1 MWNIVPGKSV
11 GPFELGHEPDE
22 YFDELP
28 GAFDIFKRFPDSEDI
43 YDFSEDRVHLTVD
56 SENKIIE
63 IAVFRPNEVY
73 LGEVQLLNRPIQEL
87 ALELNSTN
95 YLFESV
101 DVGLESDEL
110 GIVVVEVDELVDC
123 VEVRKT
129 DS

>member
-1 MWNIVPGKSV
+1 MDLTPFMAPV
-11 GPFELGHEPDE
+11 GLFELGHEPDE

-28 GAFDIFKRFPDSEDI
+28 GAFDIFKRFPHSKDI
-43 YDFSEDRVHLTVD
+43 YAFSEDRVHLTVD

-73 LGEVQLLNRPIQEL
+73 LGEVQFLNRPIQEL
-87 ALELNSTN
+87 ALELKSTN